1 MEDVGSLIL
10 VLLIIYG
17 FLTGFTLL
25 LVSKLYSSY
34 FVCGTKIN
42 EIVFSSD
49 AWDRGSRVTSQFR
62 FKTKDGKTKKLDT
75 SLYPMTKIGKKRYF
89 FYNEDRN
96 KIVAQI
102 YTLLWQSSI
111 FIVSLLFSLIV
122 DVISFVIAILIV
134 IITVYFYI
142 KHYKK
147 VYMKGNKE
155 NE

>member
-1 MEDVGSLIL
+1 MRNSH
-10 VLLIIYG
+10 
-17 FLTGFTLL
+17 F
-25 LVSKLYSSY
+25 
-34 FVCGTKIN
+34 
-42 EIVFSSD
+42 
-49 AWDRGSRVTSQFR
+49 
-62 FKTKDGKTKKLDT
+62 
-75 SLYPMTKIGKKRYF
+75 F

-96 KIVAQI
+96 KIVALI

-147 VYMKGNKE
+147 VYMKGNFI
-155 NE
+155 